1 MSKRKSVKREM
12 ATALVTDTNQGAN
25 DMALLDDLL
34 KSVGADDTPAAAQP
48 DPATDEIIVGE
59 QPEDLLIEAAANALE
74 IQEFYAERD
83 EAADTQEQPAADQPT
98 VDTEA
103 AKPKRKVKGEKAPK
117 EPKTPK
123 EPKADSAPRVT
134 YHGHSK
140 SAVLD
145 NRLGGQTASFLVL
158 EKSDANLDA
167 TALAAKQAAIKDELD
182 NNVAKKVAEKCVML
196 FKDLHAGRPISNEVM
211 KRAFETLARDGFLT
225 SGDKGNMQGAL
236 ADKYSIGTAR
246 SQANQMFALLPFLK
260 VTLREKG
267 RMVPNPDSTILEMVL
282 SAHGLTL
289 KQAA

>member
-12 ATALVTDTNQGAN
+12 ATALVTDTSQGAN
-25 DMALLDDLL
+25 DMTLLDDLL
-34 KSVGADDTPAAAQP
+34 KSVGVEDTPAEAQP

-59 QPEDLLIEAAANALE
+59 QPEDLIEAAANALE

-83 EAADTQEQPAADQPT
+83 ESTETQEQPAADQPT
-98 VDTEA
+98 VDPEA
-103 AKPKRKVKGEKAPK
+103 TKPKRKAKGEKA
-117 EPKTPK
+117 PKTPK
-123 EPKADSAPRVT
+123 EPKADSVPRVT

-167 TALAAKQAAIKDELD
+167 TALAAKQAEIKDALD
-182 NNVAKKVAEKCVML
+182 NTIAKKVAEKCVML

-282 SAHGLTL
+282 SAHSLTL